1 MRVQQAA
8 TGDSEGRLEEKS
20 SHFGVRD
27 FAFIQAAS
35 AGVCLRV
42 SSHGRHAVDSLEPT
56 AVPMPRARELLGDKS
71 YSEIYEAIDEG
82 KLVALKDGRKTLITL
97 DSIRSYMAAL
107 PLGPVRA
114 LAPRRAKRTRP
125 AGSQRSTGPAD
136 TTDHPLA
143 TP

>member
-1 MRVQQAA
+1 
-8 TGDSEGRLEEKS
+8 
-20 SHFGVRD
+20 
-27 FAFIQAAS
+27 
-35 AGVCLRV
+35 
-42 SSHGRHAVDSLEPT
+42 VDSLEPT

-82 KLVALKDGRKTLITL
+82 KLVALKDGRKTLITI

-107 PLGPVRA
+107 PRGPVRA
-114 LAPRRAKRTRP
+114 LAPPRTKRPRPTR
-125 AGSQRSTGPAD
+125 SKRSTGSTAPAD

>member
-1 MRVQQAA
+1 M
-8 TGDSEGRLEEKS
+8 
-20 SHFGVRD
+20 
-27 FAFIQAAS
+27 
-35 AGVCLRV
+35 
-42 SSHGRHAVDSLEPT
+42 DSLEPT

-82 KLVALKDGRKTLITL
+82 KLVALKDGRKTLITV

-107 PLGPVRA
+107 PRGPVRP
-114 LAPRRAKRTRP
+114 LAPPRAKRTRP
-125 AGSQRSTGPAD
+125 ASQRSTGPAD

>member
-1 MRVQQAA
+1 
-8 TGDSEGRLEEKS
+8 
-20 SHFGVRD
+20 
-27 FAFIQAAS
+27 
-35 AGVCLRV
+35 
-42 SSHGRHAVDSLEPT
+42 VDSLEPT

-107 PLGPVRA
+107 PRGPVRP
-114 LAPRRAKRTRP
+114 LAPPRAKRTRP
-125 AGSQRSTGPAD
+125 AQRSTGPAD
-136 TTDHPLA
+136 TTDRPLA